1 MRIFFRRILIFVLVA
16 ALFFTN
22 INISGVASGIG
33 KENFYQMKNEQ
44 EVTRQ
49 IENSTESTAGTIN
62 VPKETTQEKSEKGTT
77 EQQEKSEEGTTNQ
90 QKGSEEE
97 ITEKESES
105 TKTEDKS
112 QQGQEKVTDSESKEG
127 GQTEKSEEK
136 NQEQSTTEE
145 SEDEEEE
152 SVPVVQSTHPNT
164 NHSVTMPDVTS
175 HYFLLQKNSKK
186 VGTVTGKN
194 LLTVANAQA
203 ASKYIYES
211 YPNGRQYN
219 FTPRFNSNS
228 SVSVGGG
235 TGGEVSF
242 TKVKNGTESE
252 FGTLYPAVSKGR
264 IASKVFNLQ
273 KTTVNP
279 YAIYKDVGNWY
290 DYNTKRTYKIDLKIT
305 VTGYKFPGAAI
316 RKQLSNQDLKAPY
329 VGFQKN
335 KIGISVMG
343 TDYVQTR
350 LDFYY
355 SGTTTPVSGIKGLIQ
370 FCDIDAQQGVD
381 FGTGFEKVLMFQM
394 QQSKLQYNATGLI
407 AGSKGYISSRTS
419 EAFDNNDETTT
430 AVGIFAGSTVNCRWT
445 VAKCDQKDTGGNAAY
460 AVKSG
465 YGIPAD
471 SSLADST
478 SYYWSNSTGL
488 LAIRADVGIGLLP
501 DEVKKVIYQGKIN
514 SKNSE
519 SAKKFLG
526 LSDRKETFSYVLS
539 APVPSPSNVST
550 AKYTSFQFEDKV
562 ESLLNVKDVKV
573 YADEAVN
580 NNVQAGQMNYTDVSA
595 NFNITKTEGTD
606 HATTVKVAAKNA
618 KLSTAAFYGHSYY
631 VHIEVQMKSDEE
643 LHKINRSITDWYQGD
658 NTVTDKVSDA
668 GKCQGSVTVLNKG
681 TLNVV
686 SNQGGSVKKE
696 SNYVASKVGMTIKV
710 KKTDQNSGQPIEG
723 VTFGLFGGENASID
737 EATPIDTAVTNKEG
751 IAVFKTGTTYSFYQG
766 KYGDGPYC
774 VKEIS
779 IPALYKNVW
788 KPSLNKEWTYKIPT
802 LKSEAM
808 FDISSNI
815 PPEAQLENTNYQAE
829 KNLIKVYKKSKDTRA
844 YLSGA
849 EFTLLQWSQSK
860 NQYEE
865 LFDLEEDTDE
875 NKKPVYQNK
884 REFKNTLDNLGR
896 YKIVEKKAPKG
907 CVLTKQ
913 EWTFELSENTDNE
926 ENLII
931 FENLATGEKQKG
943 SLVYE
948 NPLQR
953 GKIIVQKEDDEGQ
966 PVGGAVFSVTAAQDI
981 YAPWD
986 VKDDGIPDS
995 DAKPLVT
1002 KGEVVDQ
1009 ITTGKDGKGESSKA
1023 LYIGKYIVEE
1033 TKGAWNHIKGD
1044 TLYEADLRYGLDSSK
1059 ALISYHLKVNNLL
1072 MRPALAVSKLAD
1084 KTTNEKQKEVAFDE
1098 KTGRYIEEKVT
1109 GRYKAGEFVD
1119 YTIRVTNTG
1128 NVSLYNIKVTDDMDC
1143 KGEFDGQ
1150 TLSKYAD
1157 METATFVL
1165 PESGYFMTKNGDKVN
1180 AQMSSESNLLLTL
1193 HHLAV
1198 DDSIEV
1204 HVKVKLKE
1212 DVKDAWKLKN
1222 EVRVQAEY
1230 DDNGQEE
1237 GNADQPHLT
1246 EVPVKDLIDGEGN
1259 SLIVDWDYINVPG
1272 IPEEKVI
1279 KTADRTTGIQI
1290 ENGEI
1295 TAGSKV
1301 PGIYNA
1307 KEKVKFSIVVKNSGE
1322 AALKK
1327 ITVKDVMSDELK
1339 AVVDMESAGFVFGDA
1354 TVDKNGYYVLTT
1366 ANGKKITA
1374 KVVDK
1379 NTLILCNT
1387 GENGS
1392 ETDRLFT
1399 GDYITLNY
1407 HVNLLPGT
1415 ANLYDL
1421 SNKVYING
1429 WYFNGNEDE
1438 EVPGE
1443 EDKDIIEVP
1452 GIPEGRTA
1460 KLADKTTGAVL
1471 KEGRYDAGAKISGV
1485 YENGNEVTYKITVT
1499 NTGSANLYDL
1509 RLTDIL
1515 SKELEE
1521 TLEKDSV
1528 SFVEQV
1534 YTSKDNRKVR
1544 TKLEESQKLWMDF
1557 LAAGDAVDV
1566 YLKGKVRIDVGN
1578 LFALENIVNLTAR
1591 YKKGDEKARKE
1602 QEETGEEGSTEK
1614 KEETSKDDEEK
1625 KEEDKK
1631 DDQKNDQEGTKV
1643 PEKESEPLSEESKKA
1658 IEEAYE
1664 AIQKLTVEELQE
1676 ESKEYAEIP
1685 VTELMQDEDYI
1696 NVPGTPLAKIAK
1708 LADKTQGATLVKG
1721 RYEGQ
1726 KEEGTYEYGDTVD
1739 YTITLTN
1746 AGTADLYN
1754 LLVDDTLDKKLLSVL
1769 KPDSITITTGQVTT
1783 KMGDTIQAKVAEE
1796 DKDTEKS
1803 SESTTKPS
1811 EKRSVVLDHLKSG
1824 DSVAI
1829 HLKGII
1835 QSGAKRD
1842 TALNNT
1848 VHLIAQY
1855 KTVNENGESEETY
1868 VEDTPEMTDND
1879 TIGIGVPDILAA
1891 KKADKTKNAIL
1902 ENGRYTG
1909 KKKYGTYKAGEEV
1922 KFILTVTN
1930 IGNGTANHVKVTE
1943 EPSAEL
1949 KKYVEI
1955 KGFANKAGDVIRTKK
1970 GKELHIET
1978 AKKRELC
1985 LEKIEAEDT
1994 VELIYIGKVKK
2005 DIPSIKFLKNEVII
2019 TGQNKDGSKIPTTS
2033 KMSDYD
2039 KINLKEQETKNQN
2052 PKKPRKTG
2060 TKGNVAKTGDNT
2072 PILMYSFL
2080 SAAAILAFSV
2090 LISYKNKKRKG

>member
-33 KENFYQMKNEQ
+33 KESFYQMKNEQ

-49 IENSTESTAGTIN
+49 IENNTTESQERTAT
-62 VPKETTQEKSEKGTT
+62 VSKETTEEQEKSEKGTT
-77 EQQEKSEEGTTNQ
+77 GQ
-90 QKGSEEE
+90 QKETEEE
-97 ITEKESES
+97 TTEQEAES
-105 TKTEDKS
+105 TKTEDKT
-112 QQGQEKVTDSESKEG
+112 QQEQEKLTVSESKERG
-127 GQTEKSEEK
+127 PTEKSTEK
-136 NQEQSTTEE
+136 NQEQSTAEQR
-145 SEDEEEE
+145 EDEEEE
-152 SVPVVQSTHPNT
+152 SVPVVQSTHPST

-242 TKVKNGTESE
+242 TKVKSGTESE

-279 YAIYKDVGNWY
+279 YAVYKDVGNWY

-316 RKQLSNQDLKAPY
+316 RKQLSNQNLKAPY
-329 VGFQKN
+329 IGFQKN

-407 AGSKGYISSRTS
+407 AGSKGYVSSRTS
-419 EAFDNNDETTT
+419 EAFDNNNETTT

-580 NNVQAGQMNYTDVSA
+580 NNVQAGQMKYTDVSA

-618 KLSTAAFYGHSYY
+618 KLSAAAFYGHSYY

-643 LHKINRSITDWYQGD
+643 LHKINKSIADWYQTD
-658 NTVTDKVSDA
+658 NTVTAKVSEA
-668 GKCQGSVTVLNKG
+668 GKCQGSVAVLNKG
-681 TLNVV
+681 TLNVAN
-686 SNQGGSVKKE
+686 NQGGSVKKE

-723 VTFGLFGGENASID
+723 VTFGLFGGENVNID
-737 EATPIDTAVTNKEG
+737 EAAPIDTAITNKEG
-751 IAVFKTGTTYSFYQG
+751 IAVFKTGTSYSFYQE
-766 KYGDGPYC
+766 KYGNGPYC

-815 PPEAQLENTNYQAE
+815 PTEAQLENTNYQAE
-829 KNLIKVYKKSKDTRA
+829 KNLIKVYKKSKDTGA

-865 LFDLEEDTDE
+865 LFALEEDIDE
-875 NKKPVYQNK
+875 NRKPVYQNK
-884 REFKNTLDNLGR
+884 QEFKNTLDNLGR

-913 EWTFELSENTDNE
+913 EWTFELSENIDKSRSA
-926 ENLII
+926 II

-943 SLVYE
+943 SLIYE
-948 NPLQR
+948 NPLQK
-953 GKIIVQKEDDEGQ
+953 GKLIIQKEDDEGQ
-966 PVGGAVFSVTAAQDI
+966 PVDGAVFSVTAAQNI

-986 VKDDGIPDS
+986 IKEDGTPNS
-995 DAKPLVT
+995 DTKPLVT
-1002 KGEVVDQ
+1002 KGEVVDK
-1009 ITTGKDGKGESSKA
+1009 ITTGEDGKGESSKA

-1033 TKGAWNHIKGD
+1033 IKGAWNHIKGD
-1044 TLYEADLRYGLDSSK
+1044 TLYEAELHYGLDSSK
-1059 ALISYHLKVNNLL
+1059 ELIRYHLKVNNLL
-1072 MRPALAVSKLAD
+1072 MRPSLAVSKLAD
-1084 KTTNEKQKEVAFDE
+1084 KTTNEEKKEVAFDE
-1098 KTGRYIEEKVT
+1098 KTGRYIEKKVT

-1128 NVSLYNIKVTDDMDC
+1128 NVSLYNIKVMDDMDC
-1143 KGEFDGQ
+1143 KGKFDGQ
-1150 TLSKYAD
+1150 ILSKYAD

-1165 PESGYFMTKNGDKVN
+1165 PESGYFMTKNKDKVH
-1180 AQMSSESNLLLTL
+1180 AQISSESNLILTL
-1193 HHLAV
+1193 HHLAI
-1198 DDSIEV
+1198 DDSVEV

-1222 EVRVQAEY
+1222 EVRVQAQY
-1230 DDNGQEE
+1230 DDNGQE
-1237 GNADQPHLT
+1237 DDTDKPHLVD
-1246 EVPVKDLIDGEGN
+1246 VPVKDLVDGENN
-1259 SLIVDWDYINVPG
+1259 SLIVDWDYINIPG

-1295 TAGSKV
+1295 TSGSKI

-1322 AALKK
+1322 AALKR
-1327 ITVKDVMSDELK
+1327 ITVKDVISDELK
-1339 AVVDMESAGFVFGDA
+1339 AVSDMESAGFVLGDA

-1379 NTLILCNT
+1379 NTLVLCNT
-1387 GENGS
+1387 GENGDG
-1392 ETDRLFT
+1392 TDRLFT

-1443 EDKDIIEVP
+1443 EDKDTIEVP

-1471 KEGRYDAGAKISGV
+1471 KEGRYDAGAKISGI

-1509 RLTDIL
+1509 RLTDVL

-1521 TLEKDSV
+1521 ALEKDSV

-1544 TKLEESQKLWMDF
+1544 TKLEDSQKLWMDF

-1602 QEETGEEGSTEK
+1602 QEETGKEEGSTEEK
-1614 KEETSKDDEEK
+1614 KEEISKDDEEK
-1625 KEEDKK
+1625 EEEDKK
-1631 DDQKNDQEGTKV
+1631 DDQKDDQEGTKV

-1664 AIQKLTVEELQE
+1664 AIQKLTVEELKE
-1676 ESKEYAEIP
+1676 ESKEYVEIP

-1696 NVPGTPLAKIAK
+1696 NIPGTPLAKIAK

-1726 KEEGTYEYGDTVD
+1726 KEEGIYEYGDTVD

-1746 AGTADLYN
+1746 AGTADLYK
-1754 LLVDDTLDKKLLSVL
+1754 LLVDDILDKKLLSVL

-1783 KMGDTIQAKVAEE
+1783 KLGDITQVKVAEKDE
-1796 DKDTEKS
+1796 DTRKE
-1803 SESTTKPS
+1803 SESIKKQS
-1811 EKRSVVLDHLKSG
+1811 ESRSVILDHLKSG

-1842 TALNNT
+1842 IGLNNT
-1848 VHLIAQY
+1848 VHLTAQY
-1855 KTVNENGESEETY
+1855 KTVNENGENEETY
-1868 VEDTPEMTDND
+1868 VEDTPEMMDND
-1879 TIGIGVPDILAA
+1879 TIGIGTPDILAA
-1891 KKADKTKNAIL
+1891 KKADKTKNVIL

-1922 KFILTVTN
+1922 QFILTVTN

-1949 KKYVEI
+1949 KKYIQI
-1955 KGFANKAGDVIRTKK
+1955 KGFANKAGDVIRTQK

-1985 LEKIEAEDT
+1985 LEKIEAEDA

-2005 DIPSIKFLKNEVII
+2005 DIPSIKFLKNEVVI

-2052 PKKPRKTG
+2052 PKKNRQAG
-2060 TKGNVAKTGDNT
+2060 TKGDGAKTGDDT
-2072 PILMYSFL
+2072 PILIYSFL
-2080 SAAAILAFSV
+2080 GVTAILAFGV
-2090 LISYKNKKRKG
+2090 LISYKNKKRKNLKREEK